1 MKNCKKFLLSL
12 ALSLAGF
19 TALAQ
24 TVTVNGAIS
33 DESTGESIPGAT
45 VQVKGTTK
53 GVVSDVDGKYSIQTA
68 PDATLIFSSI
78 GFVSKEVTVPAKGGK
93 VDVRLAPDVEA
104 LESSVIVGYGS
115 NKKVGNLVGV
125 VSTVKSE
132 VIKNT
137 TANSALDLLQGQVAG
152 LSVLSTGG
160 VAGDNNI
167 SMKIH
172 GTGSL
177 GSSSEPL
184 FVVDG
189 IQSSS
194 SAVMAMNPSDI
205 LSISILKDASA
216 TSIYGAQGANGV
228 VFVTTKS
235 GSYETKATVK
245 LSSQYGISTLAN
257 TTFFKNMM
265 SGPELKDFWMRSGL
279 MTADQIKANFTSL
292 GYDANTEWYRYMQRF
307 NNPQYQN
314 VLSVE
319 GGGKTVAYMI
329 SASQFHQ
336 DGNTYGNYFDRYT
349 LRSNI
354 QGHPTKWLK
363 FGVNANASIEK
374 DQRNENWGDS
384 SGSDSNYTS
393 GGLSFLLNPLY
404 PAVDENGKEYE
415 IKYPNGIYNP
425 RYYNEWGYRNDYTT
439 YRVIG
444 SAFLEIEPVK
454 NLLIRSN
461 VGTDSY
467 IETMDRYGLPSA
479 EFMNGSGMV
488 QKSTYMGSKNTIT
501 NTIEYSHDF
510 GAHKFS
516 VLAGQEGI
524 DYSYKSWVSFA
535 NGMTDDRLLML
546 QNGTQD
552 SRQVTES
559 ANAYR
564 FLSFFG
570 HADYSFQD
578 RFTADVTIRNDAS
591 SRFGASRRNGLF
603 WAAGL
608 MWRMKKESFLKDV
621 NWLNDLNLK
630 VSYGTQG
637 NANIGNYN
645 SLALISTSSKY
656 NDATSMVVSQPSN
669 YTLGWEKQGLL
680 TVSLTGKVVDRV
692 NVELS
697 YYNRK
702 TSDMLMK
709 VPYPYTA
716 GFTTTYNNVGGL
728 LNQGFDIS
736 VDVNILR
743 GRDYAL
749 NVNANI
755 NRNWEKITEL
765 FDGRKRWEIAN
776 TGVAYVVGSPVMF
789 YYPIYAGL
797 NEQGQQQ
804 WYLPGEDKDVCT
816 MDPSRVTTVFDDEA
830 LTQNTG
836 IQRHEPIVGGFGL
849 NGNWRGI
856 MFRADFSFIL
866 GKHLINNDAYFYANP
881 NKFNTENQHKEV
893 SDFWTAKNPNAKY
906 PDWSKG
912 EIMQFDTH
920 LVEDASFLRLK
931 TLVVGYAFPKKWFN
945 ENTVVKG
952 LNITCTGRNLFTATK
967 YKGMDPEV
975 DSNLAIGIPG
985 NTLQVLGGIEI
996 TF

>member
-12 ALSLAGF
+12 AFSLASL
-19 TALAQ
+19 TMLAQ
-24 TVTVNGAIS
+24 TVTVSGAIT
-33 DESTGESIPGAT
+33 DETTGESIPAAS
-45 VQVKGTTK
+45 VQIKGTTK
-53 GVVSDVDGKYSIQTA
+53 GVVSDADGKFSIQTS

-78 GFVSKEVTVPAKGGK
+78 GFVSKEVKVPAKGGK
-93 VDVRLAPDVEA
+93 IEVKLSPDVEA
-104 LESSVIVGYGS
+104 LESSVVVGYGS

-125 VSTVKSE
+125 VTTVKSE

-205 LSISILKDASA
+205 LSISVLKDASA

-228 VFVTTKS
+228 VYVTTKS
-235 GSYETKATVK
+235 GSYETKATIK

-257 TTFFKNMM
+257 QTFYKNMM

-279 MTADQIKANFTSL
+279 MTADQIYANYTSL
-292 GYDANTEWYRYMQRF
+292 GYDADTKWYNYMQRF

-319 GGGKTVAYMI
+319 GGGKTVAYMV
-329 SASQFHQ
+329 AGSQFHQ
-336 DGNTYGNYFDRYT
+336 NGNTYGNYFDRYT

-363 FGVNANASIEK
+363 FGLNANAAIEK

-384 SGSDSNYTS
+384 DGGANYTS
-393 GGLSFLLNPLY
+393 GGLSYLLNPLY
-404 PAVDENGKEYE
+404 PAVDEDGKEYE

-425 RYYNEWGYRNDYTT
+425 RYYNEQCYRNDYTT
-439 YRVIG
+439 YRMIG
-444 SAFLEIEPVK
+444 SAFVEIEPYK
-454 NLLIRSN
+454 NLVIRSN

-467 IETMDRYGLPSA
+467 IEVMDRYAKPSA

-524 DYSYKSWVSFA
+524 DYSYKQWVSFS
-535 NGMTDDRLLML
+535 NGQTDDRLLTL
-546 QNGTQD
+546 NNGTQS
-552 SRQVTES
+552 SRQVTEG
-559 ANAYR
+559 ATAYR

-578 RFTADVTIRNDAS
+578 KYTVDATIRNDAS
-591 SRFGASRRNGLF
+591 SRFGAGNRNGWF
-603 WAAGL
+603 WAAGA
-608 MWRMKKESFLKDV
+608 MWKIKRENFMKNVS
-621 NWLNDLNLK
+621 WLNDLNLK

-656 NDATSMVVSQPSN
+656 KDETSMVVSQPSN
-669 YTLGWEKQGLL
+669 PKLGWEKQGLF
-680 TVSLTGKVVDRV
+680 TVALTGKAVDRV
-692 NVELS
+692 NFEIA
-697 YYNRK
+697 YYHRK
-702 TSDMLMK
+702 TSDMLMS

-716 GFTTTYNNVGGL
+716 GFTSTYGNVGGL
-728 LNQGFDIS
+728 VNQGFDLTL
-736 VDVNILR
+736 DVNILR

-776 TGVAYVVGSPVMF
+776 TGVAYVVGSPVMY

-797 NEQGQQQ
+797 NEKGQQQ
-804 WYLPGEDKDVCT
+804 WYLPGEDKDVTT
-816 MDPSRVTTVFDDEA
+816 MDPERVTTVFDEEA

-836 IQRHEPIVGGFGL
+836 IQRHEPITGGFGI
-849 NGNWRGI
+849 NGNWKGI
-856 MFRADFSFIL
+856 MMRADFSFVI
-866 GKHLINNDAYFYANP
+866 GKYLINNDAYFYANP
-881 NKFNTENQHKEV
+881 NKFGTENQHKSV
-893 SDFWTAKNPNAKY
+893 SDFWTPNHTNAKY
-906 PDWSKG
+906 PDWSQG
-912 EIMQFDTH
+912 QIMQFDTH
-920 LVEDASFLRLK
+920 LLEDASFMRLK
-931 TLVVGYAFPKKWFN
+931 TLVIGYSFPKKWFN
-945 ENTVVKG
+945 ENTVVKA
-952 LNITCTGRNLFTATK
+952 LNITCTGRNLFTVTK
-967 YKGMDPEV
+967 FQGMDPEV
-975 DSNLAIGIPG
+975 DSNLTLGIPG